1 MAEHRLKAKGD
12 FVYVTTVFERWV
24 HWWLA
29 LTCIYLYMTGIGFM
43 FHTFGFVPTIIGG
56 HLIPKYAHNYAG
68 ILYFISS
75 LCAMGVWYKDAGRFH
90 RYDWE
95 WIKKGGGYVGSIKYV
110 PASGKYNA
118 GQKIFFWIAVTS
130 GLYMFVTG
138 MIMWFPLGFPPR
150 IVRVCYLLHACGAA
164 VMGAGIIMHGFLGTF
179 ANYGSVSAMMH
190 GWVSKEWIRTQHG
203 RWYKELK
210 DQGVVQ

>member
-1 MAEHRLKAKGD
+1 MEKQLKTKEGYI
-12 FVYVTTVFERWV
+12 YVTTTFERWV

-29 LTCIYLYMTGIGFM
+29 LTCIYLFFTGLGFM
-43 FHTFGFVPTIIGG
+43 FHSFSFVPTIIGG

-75 LCAMGVWYKDAGRFH
+75 LCALSVWYKDAGKFH
-90 RYDWE
+90 DYDWE
-95 WIKKGGGYVGSIKYV
+95 WMKKGGGYLKPMQDV
-110 PASGKYNA
+110 PPSGKYNA
-118 GQKIFFWIAVTS
+118 GQKLFFWIAVTS
-130 GLYMFVTG
+130 GFYMFGTG
-138 MIMWFPLGFPPR
+138 VIMWFPLGFPPGL
-150 IVRVCYLLHACGAA
+150 VRFCYLLHASGA
-164 VMGAGIIMHGFLGTF
+164 VIMGAGIVMHGFLGTF

-210 DQGVVQ
+210 ERGVVQ